1 MDGLLLKCFI
11 SCQLAYLK
19 KGFKRKVKPLVNGL
33 EMEKNLLCRHREVL
47 QSQRKTSIC
56 LHNKFRHREVLQS
69 QRKTSIILC
78 FEKELTETEGKGII

>member
-47 QSQRKTSIC
+47 QSQRKTSI
-56 LHNKFRHREVLQS
+56 
-69 QRKTSIILC
+69 ILC